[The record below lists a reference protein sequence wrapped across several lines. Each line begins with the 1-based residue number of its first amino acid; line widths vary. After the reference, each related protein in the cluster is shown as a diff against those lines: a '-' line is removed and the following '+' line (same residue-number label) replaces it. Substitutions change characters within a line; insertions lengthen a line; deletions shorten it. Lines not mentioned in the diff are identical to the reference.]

1 MTNVDYNVNNY
12 TITELLAIL
21 NLDDPTESQIIN
33 RTNNLIN
40 KFNNEKQSE
49 LSIFFQNIQ
58 TKLLQ
63 YYNDPSPE
71 NEYTPD
77 NEQTEKWWKYQS
89 LPQGNENQQNK
100 ITDRRQKIEIY
111 DNNHMP
117 MNREQLGVNNTFN
130 VPVAQDSLNP
140 NLENT
145 TTRFVNL
152 DSQFRQSSN
161 EVSSTDYTLDLSDPL
176 TNVLNLRLYS
186 IQIPYTWYTFD
197 TAYGNTCFWLTNNGN
212 TFNIFIEPG
221 NYTASQFCQAINN
234 AFTTLENYQP
244 TWTQAFTYTGII
256 VPTPPIVSYNTNNY
270 KININ
275 LTDWEDP
282 ATNPII
288 GINKG
293 IDTFVDTNPYF
304 TFFDFTGQLSC
315 YQEGTYYTQ
324 PIQTFNQTLGW
335 AMGFRTPIQPIFLSP
350 GNTPASVMSLQGS
363 KYFILVLDDYNQ
375 NHINN
380 GLVSITQLSNKLDM
394 PNYYN
399 FSQPYICTTNGTN
412 NINNFDIELIGN
424 LSSLNEETLNA
435 LGISNPENLYNTLGD
450 KIDFSTV
457 PVQQL
462 LPSAPRTLTQAQ
474 IYTIN
479 EIMKNR
485 SKTVSFRAKAPTVS
499 DTFALIPIKYGS
511 MTTGDIYTDFSGQLQ
526 DNKRIYFGPVNIE
539 RMHLK
544 LLDDKGN
551 PVDLHGGDWSLT
563 ILAETLYQY

>member
-1 MTNVDYNVNNY
+1 MTNIDYNVNNY
-12 TITELLAIL
+12 TISELLAIL
-21 NLDDPTESQIIN
+21 DLDNPNETQVVKT
-33 RTNNLIN
+33 TNNFIN
-40 KFNNEKQSE
+40 KFNDEDNQE
-49 LSIFFQNIQ
+49 LAIFFQNIQ

-63 YYNDPSPE
+63 YYNNPSPE

-89 LPQGNENQQNK
+89 LPQGNETQKNK
-100 ITDRRQKIEIY
+100 ITDRRQKIDIY

-117 MNREQLGVNNTFN
+117 MNREQLGLNNTFD
-130 VPVAQDSLNP
+130 VPVSQDSLNP
-140 NLENT
+140 NLENVM
-145 TTRFVNL
+145 TRFVNL
-152 DSQFRQSSN
+152 DSQFRQASN

-186 IQIPYTWYTFD
+186 IQIPYTWYAFD
-197 TAYGNTCFWLTNNGN
+197 TAYGNTCFWLTNTGN
-212 TFNIFIEPG
+212 TFNIYIEPG
-221 NYTASQFCQAINN
+221 NYNASQFCQALNN
-234 AFTTLENYQP
+234 AFTTVSNYQP
-244 TWTQAFTYTGII
+244 TWTQAFTYVGAI
-256 VPTPPIVSYNTNNY
+256 VPTPPIVSYNPNNY
-270 KININ
+270 IININ
-275 LTDWEDP
+275 LTDWQDP
-282 ATNPII
+282 ATNLVN

-293 IDTFVDTNPYF
+293 LDTFVDTDPYF
-304 TFFDFTGQLSC
+304 TFFDFTGKLNC
-315 YQEGTYYTQ
+315 YQDGTYYT
-324 PIQTFNQTLGW
+324 QTFNQTLGW
-335 AMGFRTPIQPIFLSP
+335 AMGFRTPIQPVFISP
-350 GNTPASVMSLQGS
+350 GNSPSSVMTLQGS

-380 GLVSITQLSNKLDM
+380 GLVSITQLSNKLDL

-399 FSQPYICTTNGTN
+399 YSQPYTCTTNGTN
-412 NINNFDIELIGN
+412 NIANIDIEIIGN

-435 LGISNPENLYNTLGD
+435 LGIDSPDNIYNNLGD
-450 KIDFSTV
+450 KIDFSTA

-485 SKTVSFRAKAPTVS
+485 SKTVSFRSKAPTVS

-511 MTTGDIYTDFSGQLQ
+511 MATGDIYTDFSGQLQ

-551 PVDLHGGDWSLT
+551 PVDLHGADWSLT